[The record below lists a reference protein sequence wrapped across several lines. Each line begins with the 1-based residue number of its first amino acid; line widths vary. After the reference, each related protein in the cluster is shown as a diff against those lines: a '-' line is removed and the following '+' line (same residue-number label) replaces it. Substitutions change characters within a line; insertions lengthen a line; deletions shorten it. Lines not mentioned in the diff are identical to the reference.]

1 MFISINKKI
10 VFSILAFLLFILA
23 VFFALFISLYAKNL
37 RDNQNSV
44 YLRNQYVVGLL
55 YDNIDLRKELSG
67 ILKKYPEVAADFQ
80 SKKFQEGLKVS
91 EKELSRE
98 QKLNAELQKNY
109 NSNREALSVG
119 AKIIGFSM
127 FVVLLCIFL
136 WIFMLNRWVIQPVEK
151 LTEISKKVALGIFS
165 SRIKPEQKQYLQD
178 EFNVLYSAFNS
189 MLDNVE
195 HNIEEVKNR
204 ENFLQNLLDTI
215 PDGIRVIDR
224 NYNVVMVNTA
234 FNNLLKIRHSC
245 IEKKC
250 YQAYGCT
257 SEGCQ
262 QRKYTCPLQELLIER
277 KNNDFHTIHE
287 VGKTPLYLN
296 ASRFCW
302 GDGLGGELL
311 IESFHDLSGDVR
323 FSHQQKVASLAFLST
338 SIAHE
343 MKNNLGAIRLIFE
356 GLLSTFYQ
364 NVPDDDK
371 QKKYLLMT
379 YNQLVETIKTPERLL
394 RLAQYSDNEDILID
408 VESCI
413 KDMLLMIDYDAK
425 RYGITVKTQ
434 LESGVNI
441 YGNESDFKMI
451 VLNLTQNAI
460 KAMPDGG
467 TLLIKNSVKN
477 KNLYLHVADT
487 GTGISEKKLKHIF
500 EPFYSDNKNAR
511 SSGLGLAI
519 VSSLMEKFHGRISV
533 KSKEGKGTTFT
544 LKFPLAAKK

>member
-10 VFSILAFLLFILA
+10 VFSILAFLFFILA

-37 RDNQNSV
+37 QDNQNSV

-91 EKELSRE
+91 ETELSRE

-234 FNNLLKIRHSC
+234 FNNLLKIKHSC
-245 IEKKC
+245 IGKKC

-296 ASRFCW
+296 AIRFCW

-394 RLAQYSDNEDILID
+394 QLAQYSDNEDILID

-467 TLLIKNSVKN
+467 MLLIKNSVKN

-487 GTGISEKKLKHIF
+487 GIGIAEKKLKHIF

-533 KSKEGKGTTFT
+533 KSKEGKGTTFI